1 MGRARWAAIG
11 AALLLACGGGE
22 REDGGRRAGGDP
34 ADAGASAEGGEASP
48 EEAPG
53 RATRRAARAKRGAS
67 AASRVRRV
75 EGKLERATSERVV
88 IRPAGEDPVTLRVGP
103 GTSVTLDGR
112 ATPAESL
119 EQGSDVR
126 ASYQNGDGR
135 PRALSIEAR
144 SADGAGGGGARPP
157 GGASP
162 AHRGQGPGD
171 AVWQRNTGERGSPGG
186 G

>member
-11 AALLLACGGGE
+11 AALLLACGRGE
-22 REDGGRRAGGDP
+22 RDEGGRPAGGD
-34 ADAGASAEGGEASP
+34 AAAAGVRGASAEGAGALG

-112 ATPAESL
+112 ATPPESL

-126 ASYQNGDGR
+126 ASYQNGAGR

-144 SADGAGGGGARPP
+144 SGDGARPR
-157 GGASP
+157 GDASP
-162 AHRGQGPGD
+162 PQPADRPPD